1 MTTFTTE
8 DRIIAEQ
15 DGSLTL
21 NVEPNNAVITT
32 GLAEQGTDAWKIEKL
47 GHVSAGSVSDILAK
61 GKGGESKMR
70 ESYKWRIIS
79 ERLTNLVQDSFSNE
93 AMAWGVETEAEAR
106 MTYELMYGVTVE
118 QTGFVKHPTLQWVG
132 ASPDGMIGTDG
143 LIEIKCPHTKTHL
156 QTIRAGE
163 APKVYMP
170 QMQMQMW
177 TMNRKW
183 CDFVSYDPRL
193 PHNLQFFCKRV
204 ERDDEYISNME
215 KEVLLFLEEVEVII
229 NNLSGEKNGK

>member
-1 MTTFTTE
+1 VTTFTTE

-15 DGSLTL
+15 NGSLTT
-21 NVEPNNAVITT
+21 NIEPNTTVITT

-61 GKGGESKMR
+61 GRGGESKMR
-70 ESYKWRIIS
+70 DAYKWRIIT
-79 ERLTNLVQDSFSNE
+79 ERLTGLVQDSFSND

-106 MTYELMYGVTVE
+106 MTYEMIYGVTVD

-132 ASPDGMIGTDG
+132 ASPDGMINGDG

-156 QTIRAGE
+156 QTIKSGE
-163 APKVYMP
+163 APKVYYS

-177 TMNRKW
+177 TMNRQW

-204 ERDDEYISNME
+204 ERDKEFIADME
-215 KEVLLFLEEVEVII
+215 KEVLQFLAEVESE
-229 NNLSGEKNGK
+229 LEALKKKEGY

>member
-8 DRIIAEQ
+8 DRIVVEKN
-15 DGSLTL
+15 GSLTANL
-21 NVEPNNAVITT
+21 EPNSSVITV

-47 GHVSAGSVSDILAK
+47 GHVSAGSVSDILSK
-61 GKGGESKMR
+61 GRGGESKMR
-70 ESYKWRIIS
+70 DSYKWRIVT
-79 ERLTNLVQDSFSNE
+79 ERLTGLIQESFSND
-93 AMAWGVETEAEAR
+93 AMVWGVETEAEAR
-106 MTYELMYGVTVE
+106 MTYEMIFGVTVD
-118 QTGFVKHPTLQWVG
+118 QTGFVKHPTLKWVG

-156 QTIRAGE
+156 QTMKSE
-163 APKVYMP
+163 EVPKVYIP

-177 TMNRKW
+177 TMNRQW

-204 ERDDEYISNME
+204 KRDDEYISIME
-215 KEVLLFLEEVEVII
+215 KEVLQFLDEVEVE
-229 NNLSGEKNGK
+229 LLTLKNKEGY